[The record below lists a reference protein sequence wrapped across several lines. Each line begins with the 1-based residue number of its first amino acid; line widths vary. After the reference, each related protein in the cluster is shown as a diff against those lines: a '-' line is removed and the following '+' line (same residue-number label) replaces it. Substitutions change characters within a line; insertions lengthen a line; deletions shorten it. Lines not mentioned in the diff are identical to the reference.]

1 SIMLTSRPSLIYW
14 EPGTVKL
21 MKFCKQLRKEGLEVY
36 FTINT
41 GQDVH
46 LIVQKADVARLQERL
61 KEIPDVRETIVNYA
75 SNGAVVV
82 E

>member
-1 SIMLTSRPSLIYW
+1 
-14 EPGTVKL
+14 

-46 LIVQKADVARLQERL
+46 LITQKADVTRLQERL

-75 SNGAVVV
+75 SNGAMVV